1 MKASVIKR
9 IERLEEQLKPCEPEL
24 PPFDFDL
31 LIESEK
37 AYFSKQMVV
46 LRTRARELGYG
57 DKNNKVSWFD
67 LGGFDPV
74 SNDEVRMECL
84 EALNDEE
91 REVVETFYEVI
102 EKCIRLTAKLPE
114 EEKAIVKRY
123 NRVVT
128 FFGNSLMMNIAK
140 HDPSKGHTKEELAQ
154 LRVQY
159 EQIMAKHGER
169 IYE

>member
-1 MKASVIKR
+1 LKASVIKR

-67 LGGFDPV
+67 W
-74 SNDEVRMECL
+74 EVL
-84 EALNDEE
+84 
-91 REVVETFYEVI
+91 
-102 EKCIRLTAKLPE
+102 IRL
-114 EEKAIVKRY
+114 V
-123 NRVVT
+123 
-128 FFGNSLMMNIAK
+128 MMRLGWN
-140 HDPSKGHTKEELAQ
+140 
-154 LRVQY
+154 V
-159 EQIMAKHGER
+159 
-169 IYE
+169 